1 MNNKISIITP
11 CYNSEKFLYNVYNSL
26 CCQTFQDFEWVVI
39 DDCSQDKTSLIVEEF
54 ISRKEL
60 NITLLK
66 NKSNQGVS
74 YSRNRGLDIAKGDY
88 ICFLDVDDTWEPD
101 KLKIQKEFMEEKGI
115 LLSYMDYNQVNEKG
129 NLIKTI
135 KAPNECDYKSLLSSN
150 VLGNLTCMVNR
161 SVIGDT
167 RFIKHGHEDYI
178 FWLEIL
184 SRIPKAIKVNSD
196 IIYCNYLISESSI
209 SSNKFKAAVWQWK
222 IYRNILKLNLFESF
236 AYFIIYALKGLR
248 KHKL

>member
-1 MNNKISIITP
+1 MKVTIITP
-11 CYNSEKFLYNVYNSL
+11 AYNAEKFLDKIYDSL
-26 CCQTFQDFEWVVI
+26 QSQTFKDFEWIII
-39 DDCSQDKTSLIVEEF
+39 DDFSKDNTSSIIEKF
-54 ISRKEL
+54 ISKQEL

-66 NKSNQGVS
+66 NKSNQGVA

-135 KAPNECDYKSLLSSN
+135 KAPNACDYKSLLSSN

-178 FWLEIL
+178 FWLDIL
-184 SRIPKAIKVNSD
+184 SRIPKAIKVNTE

-222 IYRNILKLNLFESF
+222 IYRNILKLNLFESV
-236 AYFIIYALKGLR
+236 AYFISYAMKGLR